1 MQQKNTFAQ
10 PRLVKL
16 ICLLLHCLY
25 LEACHASA
33 SLSLCLPVVLSMF
46 VYFTFYIYFHLSSN
60 QLACLTVFFSPSLS
74 SVRQSF
80 LRPSIISFVVRPS
93 VRILSIRPFTYPC
106 IRQSFRPSSIHTYV
120 RPSFSQPVCLSF
132 SLSFSSPVSV
142 TLLYEM

>member
-10 PRLVKL
+10 PRFVKL

-33 SLSLCLPVVLSMF
+33 SLSLCLPVVLSLF
-46 VYFTFYIYFHLSSN
+46 VYFTFCMSFHLSSN

-93 VRILSIRPFTYPC
+93 VRILSIRPLTCPC
-106 IRQSFRPSSIHTYV
+106 ICHSFRLSSVHTSV
-120 RPSFSQPVCLSF
+120 HPSFSQSACMSIL
-132 SLSFSSPVSV
+132 
-142 TLLYEM
+142 